1 MSDTDKAIRNTFPR
15 AIRLSWEEVEDMVWE
30 IFLSLRSSGYTPDV
44 VIGVARGGLAPAR
57 ILVDY
62 LQNKYIC
69 TFQMGH
75 WAGDTA
81 LSEKPTIVF
90 PLPEVDLSGKK
101 VLVVDDVSDEGGTME
116 EVAEYLSHRVGDI
129 RTSVLVSKADS
140 RFMADYCP
148 KVMDEWRWV
157 LFPWSRHEDLLSF
170 TERVLQLTGG
180 ATIEEIIR
188 ILEESL
194 SVEMVTAE
202 IERVLFDMHQA
213 GEISRDANDIWTL
226 I

>member
-1 MSDTDKAIRNTFPR
+1 MVDVNRFRNTFPQE
-15 AIRLSWEEVEDMVWE
+15 IRLSWEDVEALIWE
-30 IFLSLRSSGYTPDV
+30 IFLSLKSSGYTPDV

-75 WAGDTA
+75 WAGETK

-90 PLPEVDLSGKK
+90 PLPEVDLSEKK

-116 EVAEYLSHRVGDI
+116 EVANYLTDRVGDI
-129 RTSVLVSKADS
+129 RTAVLVSKADS

-148 KVMDEWRWV
+148 KVMEEWRWV

-170 TERVLQLTGG
+170 TEKVLQLTGG

-188 ILEESL
+188 ILEEAL
-194 SVEMVTAE
+194 CVEMITHE
-202 IERVLFDMHQA
+202 IDKVLYDMHQA
-213 GEISRDANDIWTL
+213 GEIAEGDNNIWTL